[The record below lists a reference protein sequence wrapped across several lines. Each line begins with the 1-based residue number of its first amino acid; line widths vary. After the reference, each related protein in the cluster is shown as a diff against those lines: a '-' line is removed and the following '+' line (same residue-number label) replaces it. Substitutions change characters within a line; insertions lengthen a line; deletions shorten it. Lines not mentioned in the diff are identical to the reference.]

1 MLLFAILMVWASI
14 SMIKGPQSKNQNS
27 AKPGL
32 SPVAKTALVLAE
44 GLGVGVLTG
53 LVGAGGGF
61 LIVPALVLVAGLE
74 MKVAVGTSL
83 TIIAFKSLIGFTG
96 DLDHLDAN
104 WTLLLSVTAIAI
116 VGMVFGAAL
125 SKRIASS
132 QLQKAFGWFVLTM
145 GVLILTERIFTLNLI
160 P

>member
-1 MLLFAILMVWASI
+1 
-14 SMIKGPQSKNQNS
+14 
-27 AKPGL
+27 
-32 SPVAKTALVLAE
+32 
-44 GLGVGVLTG
+44 
-53 LVGAGGGF
+53 VGAGGGF

-74 MKVAVGTSL
+74 MKVAIGTSL

-116 VGMVFGAAL
+116 VGMIFGAAL
-125 SKRIASS
+125 SKRIASG

-145 GVLILTERIFTLNLI
+145 GVLILSERIFTLNLT